1 MLTWEK
7 SNGFVHKVS
16 KQNHLMNILNFNFL
30 WLFAFNILILSISG
44 HQHCYSILS
53 ILILINACHYC
64 NKIACNQYLL
74 KISHGSFHTYAP
86 LVIIQ
91 WWWST
96 SLFTLHLKS
105 VITHHQELFFNPRTS
120 VFFCPLQLDF
130 LEMLWLF
137 YIFVYSK
144 FHHHQLHISM
154 PSNWGQ
160 FHRCAPS
167 SGINLSLYLQRVR
180 GCSLQLPHGC
190 KKSLSPSSS

>member
-1 MLTWEK
+1 MHIQLKIFLHAFFCKNCTSHDFCSFLSSSCWGEDNNICLMTPMMPEQRKFISEKLYSGKLKLMSFWYTFVDNLVWLSIMLTWEK
-7 SNGFVHKVS
+7 SNGFAHKVS
-16 KQNHLMNILNFNFL
+16 KQNHLMNILNFL

-44 HQHCYSILS
+44 HQHCYNILS

-105 VITHHQELFFNPRTS
+105 VITHHQELFF
-120 VFFCPLQLDF
+120 
-130 LEMLWLF
+130 
-137 YIFVYSK
+137 
-144 FHHHQLHISM
+144 
-154 PSNWGQ
+154 
-160 FHRCAPS
+160 
-167 SGINLSLYLQRVR
+167 
-180 GCSLQLPHGC
+180 
-190 KKSLSPSSS
+190 

>member
-1 MLTWEK
+1 MITWCGWAQCLPERNLMVLYTK
-7 SNGFVHKVS
+7 YQS
-16 KQNHLMNILNFNFL
+16 KTIWWINLNFL

-44 HQHCYSILS
+44 HQHCYSILRLLS

-96 SLFTLHLKS
+96 SLLTLHLKS

-154 PSNWGQ
+154 PSNWG
-160 FHRCAPS
+160 
-167 SGINLSLYLQRVR
+167 
-180 GCSLQLPHGC
+180 
-190 KKSLSPSSS
+190 

>member
-1 MLTWEK
+1 MMPEQRKFISEKLYSGKLKLMAFWYTFVDNLVWLSAMLTWEK
-7 SNGFVHKVS
+7 SNGFAHKVS
-16 KQNHLMNILNFNFL
+16 KQNHLMNIFNFNFL

-44 HQHCYSILS
+44 HQHCYNILS

-154 PSNWGQ
+154 PSNWG
-160 FHRCAPS
+160 
-167 SGINLSLYLQRVR
+167 
-180 GCSLQLPHGC
+180 
-190 KKSLSPSSS
+190 